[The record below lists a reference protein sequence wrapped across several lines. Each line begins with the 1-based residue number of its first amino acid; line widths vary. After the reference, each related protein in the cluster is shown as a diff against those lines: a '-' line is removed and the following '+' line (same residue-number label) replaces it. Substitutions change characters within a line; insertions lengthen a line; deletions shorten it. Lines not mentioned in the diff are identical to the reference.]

1 MEVEVHRGR
10 GQAETQDPDS
20 DKVYKAEVNGHTEYA
35 VPEER
40 PGKKHKTH
48 TIQILKI
55 INIYMETLCK

>member
-35 VPEER
+35 VPEDR

-48 TIQILKI
+48 TI
-55 INIYMETLCK
+55 

>member
-20 DKVYKAEVNGHTEYA
+20 GTSEHSHCHSSDKVYKAEVNGHTDYA

-48 TIQILKI
+48 TI
-55 INIYMETLCK
+55 